1 MIEIGPNLKDA
12 IEMLSVCGFLCFF
25 AYIILRNI

>member
-12 IEMLSVCGFLCFF
+12 IGFICLICMWFGCI
-25 AYIILRNI
+25 YIVFKH